1 MEFINVS
8 NEAVTSR
15 MPYLKKKIKDNFG
28 DNGVS
33 LYSLLYKE
41 ELLFIIMCTGH
52 GLLIRSNG
60 DTIKF
65 SKGMTGALTEVEKS
79 KYIIKPRINY
89 NLGDVCD
96 ISTDVSIVD
105 RNGNEAGICIL
116 PSYNTDGTYS
126 YRVCFNQFSKE
137 KDISCEMNY
146 DYCAD
151 DGIIYPGLLSRLES
165 INMFRNVSK
174 KGTYCRPGFVP
185 SRMQMFSRSDIP
197 CETLNYTFISFN
209 EHGVFNTLLNG
220 SYNLYNGAGYI
231 TRFCKLGYMD
241 RNRRLVELPWPF
253 GKYATEE
260 EMLKWV
266 EDNGFMTSVP
276 NELIRAFNNQ
286 DDDIILLQEFLG
298 SLDIHKKDRKY
309 IRLSK

>member
-8 NEAVTSR
+8 SEAVTNK

-28 DNGVS
+28 DKGVS

-41 ELLFIIMCTGH
+41 ELLFVIMCTGH

-65 SKGMTGALTEVEKS
+65 RKGMTGALAEIEKS

-96 ISTDVSIVD
+96 ISTDVSVID
-105 RNGNEAGICIL
+105 GNGNEANICVL
-116 PSYNTDGTYS
+116 PSIVDDTCYP
-126 YRVCFNQFSKE
+126 YRVCFTQFNKE
-137 KDISCEMNY
+137 KDVSCEINY
-146 DYCAD
+146 DYCSD
-151 DGIIYPGLLSRLES
+151 DGVIYPGLLSRLES

-174 KGTYCRPGFVP
+174 KGTNCRPGIVP
-185 SRMQMFSRSDIP
+185 SRIQMFCKSDIP
-197 CETLNYTFISFN
+197 CETLNYTFLSFN
-209 EHGVFNTLLNG
+209 EHGIYNTLLYG
-220 SYNLYNGAGYI
+220 AYNLYGKAGYI
-231 TRFCKLGYMD
+231 TRFCKLGFMNMG
-241 RNRRLVELPWPF
+241 RQFIELPWPF

-266 EDNGFMTSVP
+266 EDNGFMTSIP
-276 NELIRAFNNQ
+276 DELIRAFNNQ

-298 SLDIHKKDRKY
+298 SLDIHKKDRKF

>member
-1 MEFINVS
+1 MEFVNVS
-8 NEAVTSR
+8 SDVVTRR

-28 DNGVS
+28 DKGVS
-33 LYSLLYKE
+33 LYSLLYNE

-65 SKGMTGALTEVEKS
+65 SKGMTGALAEVEKS
-79 KYIIKPRINY
+79 KYIIKPRIDY
-89 NLGDVCD
+89 SLGDEGS

-105 RNGNEAGICIL
+105 RHGNEADICVL
-116 PSYNTDGTYS
+116 PSRVDDSAYP
-126 YRVCFNQFSKE
+126 YRVCFTQFNKE
-137 KDISCEMNY
+137 KDMSCEVNY
-146 DYCAD
+146 EYCAD
-151 DGIIYPGLLSRLES
+151 DGLIYPGLLTRVES
-165 INMFRNVSK
+165 VNMFRNVSK
-174 KGTYCRPGFVP
+174 KGTFCRPGIVP
-185 SRMQMFSRSDIP
+185 SRMQMFCKNDIP

-231 TRFCKLGYMD
+231 TRFCKLGFM
-241 RNRRLVELPWPF
+241 NTHNQLVELPWPF
-253 GKYATEE
+253 GKYVTEE
-260 EMLKWV
+260 ELLKWV
-266 EDNGFMTSVP
+266 QDNGFMVSVP
-276 NELIRAFNNQ
+276 YELIRAFNNQ

-309 IRLSK
+309 IRL